1 MPKDPQTRATLD
13 LTVIRSANQKPVRK
27 IVALAPDGRIIRI
40 KDYPGIRL
48 WTRERIEIPHDI
60 DALGAFIGAISGRTD
75 CCLVTGEPVGHI
87 PLDAPARRLKHQ
99 EGADQPTL
107 GECAAAWLPVDCDK
121 IPLENKLDPLDPE
134 SAISEVVE
142 KLGAPFNSTSYCW
155 QLTASATP
163 STDRLSVRL
172 FFLTDRA
179 IANSDRKAWATG
191 LNRQTGVNL
200 VDVAPFNAAQPI
212 YTATPEFRGHDPFPR
227 RSGVVYGEW
236 EVVPWESVQIHRA
249 EKTDYQGIDYRGP
262 VHRSIAELLASIG
275 DGPGQEGFHGPIRD
289 AIWQMVYHR
298 WTVDRIKT
306 IIRETV
312 NKADSSR
319 HDPGYLSSETSA
331 AALNRSIKG
340 AEQRIRASLN
350 APRIIQTR
358 IADNAVP
365 LDVAVNRI
373 GALIEAWIRGEGPS
387 KLVIDSTVGG
397 GKTRKAAET
406 VLQSLPAGANIL
418 WAFPTHNQ
426 GEEVIDQFNS
436 GLNRVAIR
444 IEGRVREGEG
454 VIPLCSRPNVVRQIK
469 DAGLSRFTAKIAC
482 SDGPKKC
489 PGWFGCAYYRQ
500 FRGEERVRLVPHSLL
515 PHHEARAFTDAFMDN
530 CAGLIIDESPLGAC
544 RTFAY

>member
-1 MPKDPQTRATLD
+1 M
-13 LTVIRSANQKPVRK
+13 
-27 IVALAPDGRIIRI
+27 
-40 KDYPGIRL
+40 
-48 WTRERIEIPHDI
+48 
-60 DALGAFIGAISGRTD
+60 
-75 CCLVTGEPVGHI
+75 
-87 PLDAPARRLKHQ
+87 
-99 EGADQPTL
+99 
-107 GECAAAWLPVDCDK
+107 
-121 IPLENKLDPLDPE
+121 
-134 SAISEVVE
+134 
-142 KLGAPFNSTSYCW
+142 
-155 QLTASATP
+155 
-163 STDRLSVRL
+163 
-172 FFLTDRA
+172 
-179 IANSDRKAWATG
+179 
-191 LNRQTGVNL
+191 
-200 VDVAPFNAAQPI
+200 
-212 YTATPEFRGHDPFPR
+212 
-227 RSGVVYGEW
+227 
-236 EVVPWESVQIHRA
+236 
-249 EKTDYQGIDYRGP
+249 
-262 VHRSIAELLASIG
+262 
-275 DGPGQEGFHGPIRD
+275 
-289 AIWQMVYHR
+289 
-298 WTVDRIKT
+298 
-306 IIRETV
+306 
-312 NKADSSR
+312 
-319 HDPGYLSSETSA
+319 
-331 AALNRSIKG
+331 
-340 AEQRIRASLN
+340 
-350 APRIIQTR
+350 
-358 IADNAVP
+358 
-365 LDVAVNRI
+365 NRI